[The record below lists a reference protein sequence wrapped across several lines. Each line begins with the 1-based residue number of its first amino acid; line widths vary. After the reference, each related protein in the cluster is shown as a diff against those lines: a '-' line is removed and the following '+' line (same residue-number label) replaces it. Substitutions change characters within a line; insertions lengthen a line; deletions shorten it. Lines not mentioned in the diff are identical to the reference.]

1 VDSATITRAALES
14 LDDVGLDGLSMREVA
29 ARLGVRAGGLYY
41 YLPDKAAL
49 LRSMANEICH
59 EVVTD
64 VDARPAGGG
73 WAERAAVI
81 CAALRTV
88 LRSHRD
94 SARVLAA
101 APLIGSLGALALME
115 RLIAV
120 LEEGMPLNDA
130 CGAADTLMAYVTGFV
145 LQEQIAPVAVE
156 LPEPVD
162 ELRRRYP
169 RVFHGAAADDER
181 MFTAAVAAVIAG
193 FASTA

>member
-101 APLIGSLGALALME
+101 APLIGSIGALALME

-120 LEEGMPLNDA
+120 LEEGMPLDDA
-130 CGAADTLMAYVTGFV
+130 CGAADTLMAYVTGSP
-145 LQEQIAPVAVE
+145 QRR
-156 LPEPVD
+156 EPKRNHWPIRIRLAYKLALRPGVQAARD
-162 ELRRRYP
+162 RVNLLRRAR
-169 RVFHGAAADDER
+169 A
-181 MFTAAVAAVIAG
+181 
-193 FASTA
+193 